1 MKSKSKRK
9 KERIPKKLRPR
20 YEEIMALIDE
30 VCDAHL
36 NEEYA
41 QLARRLAAK
50 LSRKRPS
57 PLEGSTVRT
66 WAGAIL
72 YTLGRVN
79 FLFDKN
85 QSPHL
90 SADDLAD
97 AVGRSKSTLSNKARD
112 IERMFNIGVMEPEWT
127 LPSRMDSNPMAW
139 FISVDGM
146 IMDARHLPRHIQ
158 EAAYEKG
165 LIPYIPGE
173 PGGKEAS

>member
-1 MKSKSKRK
+1 MKSK
-9 KERIPKKLRPR
+9 KERVPKKLQPR
-20 YEEIMALIDE
+20 YEKIIALLDEI
-30 VCDAHL
+30 CDAHL

-41 QLARRLAAK
+41 QLARRLAAR

-57 PLEGSTVRT
+57 PLESSTVST

-79 FLFDKN
+79 FLFDKS

-90 SADDLAD
+90 SADVLAD

-112 IERMFNIGVMEPEWT
+112 IERMLNIRVMDPEWT
-127 LPSRMDSNPMAW
+127 LSSRMDSNPMAW
-139 FISVDGM
+139 LISVDGL
-146 IMDARHLPRHIQ
+146 ILDARHLPRHIQ

-173 PGGKEAS
+173 PGDEESK